1 MGMHGRFARFATYVF
16 TVGLFFFV
24 AATRTA
30 EAAPHNVSGWA
41 WSGTT
46 GWISTNC
53 NFDPTLCVGPAG
65 DYGLD
70 IDSLGNVTGWA
81 WSSLAGWIC
90 FGSTCNGAAGVP
102 ATGTPSSP
110 ASAADHY
117 CPGFVPC
124 ARYDTN
130 DNQLHGWAYVISQT
144 DGTNYRGWI
153 SLNCTDVGTNT
164 ASPHACPGADYAV
177 TFDEAATQAAGEFYG
192 YAWNGNGDMTGNG
205 WLKFGCAQ
213 PHGSC
218 AGADGSWGVKSGWVD
233 SGWTTVAPIE
243 GIYSP
248 SVSSSTTTH
257 LSDIPIAF
265 SQFSA
270 PAGSTLRCV
279 FRMSDNT
286 YRTKTVA
293 ISSRRARIAY
303 TEYYIVSAT
312 NSDAVVDASGNPV
325 LWSFSSQA
333 PDPPFGCEI
342 QGVPSEQKVISNRI
356 AVHPESW
363 TFAGAAGA
371 NNIDSIR
378 AKYCLDGNANTDPA
392 RAYFLNSDPN
402 GAIVQCDT
410 EGDLAYTLLKARGV
424 PVEVRC
430 YDNIDN
436 DANLQRDCAGG
447 TPASVAERTCRGI
460 TYLCIPHPAATAPQ
474 PPRP

>member
-1 MGMHGRFARFATYVF
+1 MGMFRRFARFTTFVF
-16 TVGLFFFV
+16 GVGLFFV
-24 AATRTA
+24 VMAPRAA
-30 EAAPHNVSGWA
+30 EAAPHNVNGWA

-53 NFDPTLCVGPAG
+53 NFDPTGCVGPAG

-70 IDSLGNVTGWA
+70 IDALGNVSGWA

-90 FGSTCNGAAGVP
+90 FGSTCNGAVGVP
-102 ATGTPSSP
+102 VTGTPSSP

-130 DNQLHGWAYVISQT
+130 DSQLHGWAYVISQT

-164 ASPHACPGADYAV
+164 ASPHSCPGADYGV
-177 TFDEAATQAAGEFYG
+177 TFDEAATQPAGEFYG
-192 YAWNGNGDMTGNG
+192 YSWNGNGDATGNG
-205 WLKFGCAQ
+205 WLKFGCSQ
-213 PHGSC
+213 PHSSC
-218 AGADGSWGVKSGWVD
+218 AGADGPWGVKSGWVD
-233 SGWTTVAPIE
+233 SGWTTIAPIE
-243 GIYSP
+243 GVYSP

-279 FRMSDNT
+279 FRMSNNT
-286 YRTKTVA
+286 YRTRSVS
-293 ISSRRARIAY
+293 ISSRRARVAY
-303 TEYYIVSAT
+303 TEYYTVSAT
-312 NSDAVVDASGNPV
+312 SADSVVDASGNPV

-342 QGVPSEQKVISNRI
+342 QGVPSEQRVISNRV

-363 TFAGAAGA
+363 TFTGAAGA
-371 NNIDSIR
+371 NTIDSVR
-378 AKYCLDGNANTDPA
+378 AKYCLDGNTNTDPT
-392 RAYFLNSDPN
+392 RAYFLNADPT
-402 GAIVQCDT
+402 GAVVQCDT

-436 DANLQRDCAGG
+436 DANMQRDCAGG
-447 TPASVAERTCRGI
+447 TPATVAERTCRGI